1 MQRSSQASPY
11 WWIPGTKGSRQTFSH
26 ISCGDPNRPRHGSSL
41 FGSVQAGAIVVHS
54 CNPGYKLVGAKLRL
68 CQSNGQW
75 TPELPQCV
83 CKSQSRPLG
92 QKLIL
97 SGLAYKE
104 VIRSSLLYTTV
115 DYSLH
120 TSHCYRKTAVIDCG
134 DPGTPIYGSRWS
146 GSTSLHSIVTYM
158 CNPGFNLVGN
168 SFRVCQSSGRW
179 SGALPICQR
188 KIGMLL
194 LK

>member
-11 WWIPGTKGSRQTFSH
+11 WWIPGTKGSRQTFGH

-68 CQSNGQW
+68 CQSNGRW

-83 CKSQSRPLG
+83 CKSQSCSLG

-104 VIRSSLLYTTV
+104 VIWG
-115 DYSLH
+115 
-120 TSHCYRKTAVIDCG
+120 SHAVHN
-134 DPGTPIYGSRWS
+134 SRLS
-146 GSTSLHSIVTYM
+146 IKDHCTNHCTFPIVTVNCSYWLWRSRYS
-158 CNPGFNLVGN
+158 NL
-168 SFRVCQSSGRW
+168 W
-179 SGALPICQR
+179 
-188 KIGMLL
+188 K
-194 LK
+194 